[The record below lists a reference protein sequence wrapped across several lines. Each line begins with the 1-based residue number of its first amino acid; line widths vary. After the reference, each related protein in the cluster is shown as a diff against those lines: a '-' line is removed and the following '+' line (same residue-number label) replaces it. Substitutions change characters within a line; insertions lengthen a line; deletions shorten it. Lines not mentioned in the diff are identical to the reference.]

1 MMNACL
7 LKRERSGEKKA
18 VMFDPHETPWATCR
32 LSLPI
37 NSNKMGNAEKLCFR
51 DEWYVFRHTES
62 RVNFM
67 FWWILSK
74 QTNPVLYTSHQR
86 NLMFLEMS

>member
-7 LKRERSGEKKA
+7 LKRKRSGEKKA
-18 VMFDPHETPWATCR
+18 VMFDPHETPWAICR

-62 RVNFM
+62 GVTFM

-74 QTNPVLYTSHQR
+74 QTKRIQFSTHLTN
-86 NLMFLEMS
+86 EI